1 MKRAKRPVVASV
13 LASTLVLGAMTPLA
27 THARSMGDVDNRPGE
42 VAMIGDALIARPV
55 LAASTVVGFV
65 LYTVTLPVSL
75 LGGNEDEAAEKLV
88 RAPARS
94 TFLRCLGCTPAQHDQ
109 LVAEKRTKEAQEN
122 K

>member
-1 MKRAKRPVVASV
+1 MEKMEKEEKEKKEKAKAEKEQEARDTQA
-13 LASTLVLGAMTPLA
+13 LAAASTLVGF
-27 THARSMGDVDNRPGE
+27 
-42 VAMIGDALIARPV
+42 AL
-55 LAASTVVGFV
+55 F
-65 LYTVTLPVSL
+65 TVTLPVSL

-109 LVAEKRTKEAQEN
+109 LVAEKKTRKAQE

>member
-1 MKRAKRPVVASV
+1 
-13 LASTLVLGAMTPLA
+13 
-27 THARSMGDVDNRPGE
+27 
-42 VAMIGDALIARPV
+42 MIGDALIARPIM
-55 LAASTVVGFV
+55 AASTAGGFV

-88 RAPARS
+88 KAPARS

-109 LVAEKRTKEAQEN
+109 LMAEKKTKEAQEN